1 MDTSKDR
8 PPSLVTIIRLMDG
21 PLTRAT
27 LELAVIADVAKIA
40 LSQWAIGK
48 GGSLEKHVVTIMP
61 IVESYAS
68 PASARATECF
78 RWDAVSVHCTLDLSY
93 WACACHS
100 WFLIMSHI
108 QACIEAPSP

>member
-1 MDTSKDR
+1 MDTSYDR
-8 PPSLVTIIRLMDG
+8 PTSLVTIIRLIDG

-27 LELAVIADVAKIA
+27 LELSVITDEAKIA

-68 PASARATECF
+68 PARSRATECC
-78 RWDAVSVHCTLDLSY
+78 R
-93 WACACHS
+93 
-100 WFLIMSHI
+100 
-108 QACIEAPSP
+108 